1 MRKIPVLGALLG
13 FAAACVVP
21 TDGCGCSPAPP
32 PFRLH
37 VAGTV
42 ATADAAPVS
51 GLIVQARVY
60 QAACLPADSGAVDVT
75 GSLGQTDA
83 QGRFAFE
90 VATAMP
96 VQGGCVRLRALRAA
110 SGAGVPATTVAS
122 VERTGIRVR
131 PMVGGRPLD
140 SLRVDLVAR

>member
-1 MRKIPVLGALLG
+1 MRKVPGLGALLG
-13 FAAACVVP
+13 LAAACVVP
-21 TDGCGCSPAPP
+21 MDGCGCPPALP

-51 GLIVQARVY
+51 GVIVQARAY
-60 QAACLPADSGAVDVT
+60 PAACLPADSGALDVT
-75 GSLGQTDA
+75 GSFGPTDA

-90 VATAMP
+90 VVTATA
-96 VQGGCVRLRALRAA
+96 VESGCVRLRALRAA
-110 SGAGVPATTVAS
+110 SAAGVPATTVAS
-122 VERTGIRVR
+122 AERTGVRVR
-131 PMVGGRPLD
+131 EMVNARPLD

>member
-1 MRKIPVLGALLG
+1 MRKVPVLGALLG

-21 TDGCGCSPAPP
+21 TDGCGCTPALP

-51 GLIVQARVY
+51 AVIVQARTFP
-60 QAACLPADSGAVDVT
+60 QQCLPTDSGYLDIS
-75 GSLGQTDA
+75 GSSGPTDA

-90 VATAMP
+90 VVTYVP
-96 VQGGCVRLRALRAA
+96 VESGCVRLRALRLSTAV
-110 SGAGVPATTVAS
+110 GVPATTVAS
-122 VERTGIRVR
+122 VERTGVRVR
-131 PMVGGRPLD
+131 QMVNARPVD